1 MIIKIFVYLFYCNNI
16 GHTKHLQTIF
26 LNEYTRLCDCP
37 GLIFPTLN
45 VPYQMQIIC
54 GEINIAQVRETF
66 TTLAFIAARFPLV
79 ETYHLHHPSIH
90 DGNDD
95 YSAAAYVVGSDT
107 YRDTSNIII
116 NSNNNNSSDNN
127 NIKTDRNTSSSS
139 SSSSSSHTWSGYN
152 IAEAYAIK
160 KGYYTK
166 KLRLDVHRAGNEML
180 RDIQSGKVV
189 FVMSPPTII

>member
-1 MIIKIFVYLFYCNNI
+1 M
-16 GHTKHLQTIF
+16 
-26 LNEYTRLCDCP
+26 NEYTRLCDCP

-95 YSAAAYVVGSDT
+95 YSTAAYVVGSDT

-116 NSNNNNSSDNN
+116 SSNNNYNSSDN
-127 NIKTDRNTSSSS
+127 NIKTDRIKSSSS
-139 SSSSSSHTWSGYN
+139 SISSSSCCYTWSGYN

-166 KLRLDVHRAGNEML
+166 KLRLDVHRAGNEIL

-189 FVMSPPTII
+189 FAMSPPITI

>member
-1 MIIKIFVYLFYCNNI
+1 M
-16 GHTKHLQTIF
+16 
-26 LNEYTRLCDCP
+26 NEYTRLCDCP

-66 TTLAFIAARFPLV
+66 TTLAFITARFPLV

-95 YSAAAYVVGSDT
+95 DYSTAAYVVGSDT
-107 YRDTSNIII
+107 YKDTSNIII
-116 NSNNNNSSDNN
+116 SNNNNNYDSSDN
-127 NIKTDRNTSSSS
+127 NIKTDRIKSSSS
-139 SSSSSSHTWSGYN
+139 SSSSSSRSSYTWSGYN

-166 KLRLDVHRAGNEML
+166 KLRLDVHRAGNEIL

-189 FVMSPPTII
+189 FVMSPPITI